1 MSSTT
6 ETQRV
11 SAGAVNRSW
20 RNYLL
25 EPSFQLKYTG
35 MVVGVTLAV
44 SAVLG
49 IFAYRFSLSVSDS
62 TKIMLVNDP
71 NLSQENLDRMLR
83 DVDAND
89 QKVALS
95 IVGGVALLCVAL
107 GITGILVTHKIVGPA
122 YKLRLLLRHMA
133 NGRLELTGRLRDGDE
148 LQSVF
153 AELEK
158 MVDSLRRIQQE
169 EIDDLEA
176 GIEQARRAGVT
187 EQQLVHLL
195 SVRDR
200 MKSAL

>member
-25 EPSFQLKYTG
+25 EPGFQLKYTG

-49 IFAYRFSLSVSDS
+49 VFAYRFSASVSDS

-71 NLSQENLDRMLR
+71 NLSPENLDRMLA
-83 DVDAND
+83 DVDATD
-89 QKVALS
+89 QKIALS
-95 IVGGVALLCVAL
+95 ILGGVALLCLAL
-107 GITGILVTHKIVGPA
+107 GVTGILVTHKIVGPA
-122 YKLRLLLRHMA
+122 YKLRLLLRHM
-133 NGRLELTGRLRDGDE
+133 GDGHLELTGRLREGDE

-153 AELEK
+153 LELEK

-195 SVRDR
+195 AVRDR
-200 MKSAL
+200 MKAAL

>member
-25 EPSFQLKYTG
+25 DPGFQLKYTG
-35 MVVGVTLAV
+35 MVVGVTLVVA
-44 SAVLG
+44 SVLG
-49 IFAYRFSLSVSDS
+49 FFAYRFSVGVSES

-71 NLSQENLDRMLR
+71 NLAPETLSDMLEDVEETDR
-83 DVDAND
+83 
-89 QKVALS
+89 KIALS
-95 IVGGVALLCVAL
+95 IMGGVALLCLAL
-107 GITGILVTHKIVGPA
+107 GATGIIVTHKIVGPA
-122 YKLRLLLRHMA
+122 YKLRMLLRHMA
-133 NGRLELTGRLRDGDE
+133 NGRLELVGRLRDGDE
-148 LQSVF
+148 LQAVF
-153 AELEK
+153 IDLQT

-176 GIEQARRAGVT
+176 GIEQARKAGVS

-195 SVRDR
+195 AVRDR
-200 MKSAL
+200 MKAAL